1 MRAGEYKAMLTWTC
15 PVPTLEEIEEQR
27 WTSGL
32 QPAQDFVLLFT
43 WPLRDKG
50 WGSEV
55 CPSGLSLGLQ

>member
-1 MRAGEYKAMLTWTC
+1 MLTWTC